1 MIKLLKKLFVVFT
14 LAMNTQFSVSLAE
27 DKHDDHKDHA
37 EEKGEHSSDHK
48 SEEDD
53 HHEDHKDDEK
63 DEHADHKEDGSHGE
77 ESEANAQVG
86 ANKGIVEAD
95 KEKGFKLS
103 VEAEKNFDI
112 KKIKVQ
118 SSLSVELPL
127 SAIATST
134 VEVNV
139 YRFRDGFYKR
149 IDFNQISKNQG
160 RISIK
165 SPDLKQG
172 DEIAISG
179 LGFLRVSEI
188 AAFDGAPEG
197 HAH

>member
-1 MIKLLKKLFVVFT
+1 MIKLINKLVLIFL
-14 LAMNTQFSVSLAE
+14 LAINTQFSVSLAE

-37 EEKGEHSSDHK
+37 EDKHEHGSDHK
-48 SEEDD
+48 SEEND
-53 HHEDHKDDEK
+53 HHKEDEK
-63 DEHADHKEDGSHGE
+63 EEHADHKEDGSHGE

-86 ANKGIVEAD
+86 VNKGIVEAD
-95 KEKGFKLS
+95 KENGFKLS

-134 VEVNV
+134 IEVNV

-160 RISIK
+160 KISIK
-165 SPDLKQG
+165 SPDLKAG

-197 HAH
+197 HSH

>member
-1 MIKLLKKLFVVFT
+1 MIKLLNKLILVFL
-14 LAMNTQFSVSLAE
+14 LAVNTQFSVSLAE

-37 EEKGEHSSDHK
+37 KEEHEKEEHEK
-48 SEEDD
+48 ED
-53 HHEDHKDDEK
+53 
-63 DEHADHKEDGSHGE
+63 HADHKEDGGHDN

-86 ANKGIVEAD
+86 ENKGIVEAD

-112 KKIKVQ
+112 KKIKMQ

-134 VEVNV
+134 IEVNV

-149 IDFNQISKNQG
+149 IDFNQISKDQG

-165 SPDLKQG
+165 SPDLKAG